1 MPIAFHPI
9 QIIILAALV
18 FAAGLVLLV
27 LKNQIAGRVFFIS
40 QFLLGCLFVLVPD
53 LSSRL
58 AALLGVGRGTD
69 LLLYFLILYV
79 YVSSLCLLAKFRRL
93 EKTQTEIIRA
103 FTLKNAVDNTDATT
117 ALPEK

>member
-1 MPIAFHPI
+1 MPITFHPI
-9 QIIILAALV
+9 QIIILAALI
-18 FAAGLVLLV
+18 FAAGLALLI
-27 LKNQIAGRVFFIS
+27 LKNQLAGSIFFIS
-40 QFLLGCLFVLVPD
+40 QFLLGCLFVLMPD

-93 EKTQTEIIRA
+93 EKMQTEIVRA
-103 FTLKNAVDNTDATT
+103 ITLENAIDNTAV
-117 ALPEK
+117 APPPQ